1 MKATDIFDPR
11 PEALPSRL
19 DLALEVMRDLSRATD
34 PQEMYRVFTRR
45 MADAL
50 PVDRHVTLT
59 RRGLKAPDVRVIR
72 YSRWPDDLDPWAE
85 NDRLP
90 VLDRGLF
97 ADLVAAG
104 RAQIIENLTVAADD
118 PSKAY
123 LEGQRSLV
131 AIPLFEDGEAT
142 DLVILTREAETFP
155 VERLPDLVWMC
166 NLFGRATRAGVLT
179 HQLRQAN
186 DQAQHEM
193 LQIAK
198 LQRALLPA
206 DLPRVSTLDL
216 AAYSRSTA
224 TAGGDYYDV
233 VQLPRG
239 RLGLLVADVCGHG
252 ASAAML
258 VAVVHSLV
266 KTYTGPA
273 LPPGH
278 LLSYVNDHLTRMYT
292 RSFGTFVTAVYA
304 VYDPDRGSLTWANAG
319 HPPPRLVRADG
330 SRQALKGRRC
340 VPLGIVDGTEY
351 PEDEI
356 ALKPGDVIMLHTD
369 GVTDAKGQND
379 EAFGTDRLDKA
390 IYPGPAGART
400 MLAGV
405 LAALEEHTGGAPP
418 TDDYTMLAMKFVRSR
433 KKAGEVSGEF
443 RAVGK

>member
-1 MKATDIFDPR
+1 MTATDIFDPR

-50 PVDRHVTLT
+50 PVDRHVTLS
-59 RRGLKAPDVRVIR
+59 RRGLSPPKVRVTR
-72 YSRWPDDLDPWAE
+72 SSQWPDDLDPWAE
-85 NDRLP
+85 PDRLP
-90 VLDRGLF
+90 VLDGGLF
-97 ADLVAAG
+97 ADLAHAG
-104 RAQIIENLTVAADD
+104 RARVIDHLHVAPDD
-118 PSKAY
+118 PAAPY
-123 LEGQRSLV
+123 LDGQKSLV
-131 AIPLFEDGEAT
+131 AIPLFDDGEPT
-142 DLVILTREAETFP
+142 DLVVLAREAETFP
-155 VERLPDLVWMC
+155 ADRLPDLVWMC

-179 HQLRQAN
+179 HQLRAAH

-198 LQRALLPA
+198 LQRALLPTE
-206 DLPRVSTLDL
+206 LPRVSTLDL

-233 VQLPRG
+233 LPLPRG
-239 RLGLLVADVCGHG
+239 RVGLLVADVCGHG

-258 VAVVHSLV
+258 VAVMHSLV

-273 LPPGH
+273 VPPGH

-319 HPPPRLVRADG
+319 HPPPRLARADG
-330 SRQALKGRRC
+330 TKQALKGRRC

-356 ALKPGDVIMLHTD
+356 ALKPGDVVLLHTD
-369 GVTDAKGQND
+369 GVTDAKGPTD
-379 EAFGTDRLDKA
+379 EAFGTDRLDGA
-390 IYPGPAGART
+390 LYPGPAGARA
-400 MLAGV
+400 MLGGV
-405 LAALEEHTGGAPP
+405 LTALEEHTGGAAPA
-418 TDDYTMLAMKFVRSR
+418 DDYTLLAMKFVRSR
-433 KKAGEVSGEF
+433 KKAGEMSGEF
-443 RAVGK
+443 RALGK